1 MSIDSREGKYYPVCD
16 YCGIELEG
24 KSTFK
29 EAVQEGKKRDGI
41 TTGKRKRISARIA
54 RIFTE
59 RDKRRGEEM
68 LTEENAVKIR
78 IGQESLCWTCGKSI
92 TNGCSWA
99 REFKPVQGWVARKR
113 GYATVKGA
121 YDVRYCPE
129 YDNDSCYVKK
139 DDFWG
144 DCSGDCY
151 SCPHWRDSYGNKF
164 NKKERQPKGEE
175 E

>member
-1 MSIDSREGKYYPVCD
+1 
-16 YCGIELEG
+16 
-24 KSTFK
+24 
-29 EAVQEGKKRDGI
+29 
-41 TTGKRKRISARIA
+41 
-54 RIFTE
+54 
-59 RDKRRGEEM
+59 M
-68 LTEENAVKIR
+68 LTKENAVKTR

-99 REFKPVQGWVARKR
+99 TEFKPVQGWIARKR

-129 YDNDSCYVKK
+129 YENDSCYVKK

-144 DCSGDCY
+144 DCTGDCY

-175 E
+175 EETDFDYQRAIEQLEHDILYEPTFNPDDGSM

>member
-1 MSIDSREGKYYPVCD
+1 
-16 YCGIELEG
+16 
-24 KSTFK
+24 
-29 EAVQEGKKRDGI
+29 
-41 TTGKRKRISARIA
+41 
-54 RIFTE
+54 
-59 RDKRRGEEM
+59 M

-78 IGQESLCWTCGKSI
+78 IGQESLCWTCGKSV

-129 YDNDSCYVKK
+129 YENDSCYVKK

-151 SCPHWRDSYGNKF
+151 TCPHWRDSYGNKF
-164 NKKERQPKGEE
+164 NKKERQPKVEE